1 MSTSPSPAGPL
12 TADFGLTEVSA
23 DSLSP
28 WSPVHRA
35 VSPGGRAVVV
45 KKIAERADAM
55 AAVLLHNESASAP
68 GRLQDAGEWDA
79 FARAYLAHVDLTE
92 RERELWPHAV
102 DHMLW
107 EEGTWALEDNDADA
121 WADPRQ
127 GGYLRGLTVATP
139 EDFPLPR

>member
-1 MSTSPSPAGPL
+1 MPTLKAADAAGELPR
-12 TADFGLTEVSA
+12 TGVSSDYKA
-23 DSLSP
+23 
-28 WSPVHRA
+28 A
-35 VSPGGRAVVV
+35 NVV
-45 KKIAERADAM
+45 IAEDGPTLVDPDNGGKEPRLFDLAM

-79 FARAYLAHVDLTE
+79 FARAYLVHVDLTE

-107 EEGTWALEDNDADA
+107 EEGTWVLEDNDADA

-127 GGYLRGLTVATP
+127 GGYLRALTVATP

>member
-1 MSTSPSPAGPL
+1 MDNRGPAGLDTHEHLAQPRR
-12 TADFGLTEVSA
+12 
-23 DSLSP
+23 P
-28 WSPVHRA
+28 RH
-35 VSPGGRAVVV
+35 GR
-45 KKIAERADAM
+45 R
-55 AAVLLHNESASAP
+55 ASAQRVHLRAR
-68 GRLQDAGEWDA
+68 RLQDAGEWDA

-102 DHMLW
+102 AHMLW

-127 GGYLRGLTVATP
+127 GGYLRALAVATP